1 MHSLSI
7 LFSIFI
13 ICCINRVRPQRFRTL
28 CVLRRGGLGRLP
40 CVTQR
45 RTAALPCSSHDS
57 IPWQLYLSRSEFGV
71 LCVPD
76 LQGKVPLILRFIMG
90 GTLLAPVGLVATET
104 SAVLLDCTIALT
116 LCTAKRCLD
125 KSLRSLQM
133 SPDFT
138 GSPFYPKESKLLS
151 WSQGFATS
159 SRT

>member
-1 MHSLSI
+1 
-7 LFSIFI
+7 
-13 ICCINRVRPQRFRTL
+13 
-28 CVLRRGGLGRLP
+28 
-40 CVTQR
+40 
-45 RTAALPCSSHDS
+45 
-57 IPWQLYLSRSEFGV
+57 
-71 LCVPD
+71 
-76 LQGKVPLILRFIMG
+76 MG